1 MHCDPRSGSRA
12 YRRVVVVLLMLAYSF
27 NAAHRSLVPVI
38 AQAMKVDLK
47 LSDTQLGVLAG
58 TAFAS
63 LYALCGIPI
72 ARLAERVSRVTI
84 IAVALAAW
92 SGLTALCAAA
102 GSFAQLL
109 ALRVGIGIGEAG
121 CSAPAHSLISD
132 YYDHSRRTTALSVYS
147 CGLSLGYLFV
157 SVVGGYVVLHAGWR
171 SACVAVGLPGI
182 VVALLI
188 RRYIAEPPR
197 GQADGAA
204 PEPPPRF
211 ALPAEL
217 AELGAVARALL
228 LRWPSANV
236 IAGITVAS
244 FASYGS
250 YVFIPAY
257 FNRAYG
263 LDFAT
268 IGVVLGLAGS
278 IPVAAGTLLGGTVTD
293 FLAARS
299 ARWYALVPA
308 AGLLLATPLYLAAF
322 VQPVW
327 RSAALLLALAG
338 FCQYVTLGPTFGIVQ
353 NVVAVRQRATATAL
367 LYLCLTLLALA
378 GGPPFTGWLIDR
390 LAAMHFV
397 HPGAS
402 WLATA
407 VTGSGSETAAAG
419 AAFRS
424 ACPGG
429 IALPG
434 AAPAVTGACA
444 GSLALASRQ
453 GIMLTL
459 LLYLWGA
466 AHYLLGSVGL
476 ARQIERSRA
485 SLTAVTGSAAPP
497 AQVVSSR

>member
-1 MHCDPRSGSRA
+1 LDSDPVRNSRA
-12 YRRVVVVLLMLAYSF
+12 YRRRVVVLLMLAYSF
-27 NAAHRSLVPVI
+27 NSAHRSLVPVI
-38 AQAMKVDLK
+38 AQAMKMDLR

-58 TAFAS
+58 SAFAS

-72 ARLAERVSRVTI
+72 ARLAERASRVTI

-132 YYDHSRRTTALSVYS
+132 YYDHTRRTSALSVYS

-157 SVVGGYVVLHAGWR
+157 SVLGGYVVLHAGWR
-171 SACVAVGLPGI
+171 SACVAVGLPG
-182 VVALLI
+182 VLVALLI
-188 RRYIAEPPR
+188 RRYVAEPPR
-197 GQADGAA
+197 GHAEGAA
-204 PEPPPRF
+204 PERPPRF
-211 ALPAEL
+211 ALRAEL
-217 AELGAVARALL
+217 AELGVVARTLL
-228 LRWPSANV
+228 LSWPSANV

-278 IPVAAGTLLGGTVTD
+278 IPVAAGTLLGGAVTD
-293 FLAARS
+293 VLAVRS

-308 AGLLLATPLYLAAF
+308 AGLMLATPLYLAAF
-322 VQPVW
+322 AQPAW
-327 RSAALLLALAG
+327 GYAALLLALAG
-338 FCQYVTLGPTFGIVQ
+338 FAQYVTLGPTFGIVQ

-378 GGPPFTGWLIDR
+378 GGPPFTGWLIDH
-390 LAAMHFV
+390 LAGMHF
-397 HPGAS
+397 
-402 WLATA
+402 ATA
-407 VTGSGSETAAAG
+407 AAAG

-429 IALPG
+429 IAPGG
-434 AAPAVTGACA
+434 AAPALSAACA
-444 GSLALASRQ
+444 GSLALGSRQ
-453 GIMLTL
+453 GIRLTL
-459 LLYLWGA
+459 LLYVWAA
-466 AHYLLGSVGL
+466 AHYALGSVGL
-476 ARQIERSRA
+476 ARQIGRA
-485 SLTAVTGSAAPP
+485 QGSLGPP
-497 AQVVSSR
+497 GRT

>member
-1 MHCDPRSGSRA
+1 MHGDPGSGSRA

-27 NAAHRSLVPVI
+27 NSAHRSLVPVI
-38 AQAMKVDLK
+38 AQAMKVDLR

-132 YYDHSRRTTALSVYS
+132 YYDHTRRTTALSVYS

-188 RRYIAEPPR
+188 RRYVAEPPR
-197 GQADGAA
+197 GQAEGAA
-204 PEPPPRF
+204 PGPASRF
-211 ALPAEL
+211 ALSAEL
-217 AELGAVARALL
+217 AELGAVARTLL
-228 LRWPSANV
+228 LRWPTANV
-236 IAGITVAS
+236 IVGITVAS

-278 IPVAAGTLLGGTVTD
+278 IPVAAGTLLGGAVTD
-293 FLAARS
+293 SLARRG

-308 AGLLLATPLYLAAF
+308 AGLVLATPLYLAAF
-322 VQPVW
+322 AQPAW
-327 RSAALLLALAG
+327 RAAAWLLALAG

-390 LAAMHFV
+390 LAAIHFA

-402 WLATA
+402 WLATL
-407 VTGSGSETAAAG
+407 AAIGGDAG

-429 IALPG
+429 IAPRG
-434 AAPAVTGACA
+434 AAQAVTGACA
-444 GSLALASRQ
+444 GALALASRQ

-459 LLYLWGA
+459 LLYLWAA
-466 AHYLLGSVGL
+466 AHYALGSAGL

-485 SLTAVTGSAAPP
+485 SLAAGGGSAAPP